1 MESQVYSL
9 LQYLQ
14 VSIGYVLFSFAIGFS
29 VFSVFLFM
37 LRHKF
42 WSWCSCDIC
51 HCYLTSSW
59 RKEFINLG
67 DWYAHLLRNSP
78 SQTIRIHV
86 LDNIITANPRNVE
99 YMLKT
104 NFLNYPKGK
113 PFSMILG
120 DLLGDGIFNVD
131 GDLWMFQKK
140 MASLELGSMSIRSYA
155 FNNVKNEIKFR
166 LIPLLSS
173 HVVSSSEQDFRGT
186 SLDLQDV
193 FRRFSFDNICKFSF
207 GLDPGC
213 LELSLPLSHFAHSF
227 DLATK
232 LSAERAMVASPLIWK
247 IKRLLD
253 IGTEKK
259 LRGAIENIN
268 VLAREVIRQKRKL
281 SYSNHQDLLS
291 RFMTM
296 VDNEVYLRD
305 IVISFIL
312 AGRDTVASALTSVF
326 WLLTSHPDVELRIR
340 EETSRVMEQNQEFM
354 KFEDIN
360 QMHYLNAVIHESM
373 RLYPPVQFDSKFAS
387 ENDVFPNGT
396 FVGKNARV
404 TYHAYAMGRM
414 ENIWGQDYMEFKPER
429 WLKNGTFCQ
438 QSPFRYPV
446 FQGGIRVCLG
456 KELALMEMKC
466 VVASILQHFDIRVM
480 AVGGDL
486 RFDPGLTATVRGGV
500 PVVVRRRRSI

>member
-1 MESQVYSL
+1 MESQVYTL
-9 LQYLQ
+9 LQYFQ
-14 VSIGYVLFSFAIGFS
+14 VSIGYFLFSVAIAFSFFS
-29 VFSVFLFM
+29 VLLFLKNK
-37 LRHKF
+37 L
-42 WSWCSCDIC
+42 WCNCDVC

-59 RKEFINLG
+59 RKEFTNLG

-86 LDNIITANPRNVE
+86 LGNIITANPRNVE

-131 GDLWMFQKK
+131 GDLWMFQRK

-166 LIPLLSS
+166 LLPLLSS
-173 HVVSSSEQDFRGT
+173 VVSQQHLGGT
-186 SLDLQDV
+186 TLDLQDV

-213 LELSLPLSHFAHSF
+213 LELSLPLSHFAQSF

-232 LSAERAMVASPLIWK
+232 LSAERAMAASPLIWK

-253 IGTEKK
+253 IGTEKE
-259 LRGAIENIN
+259 LRKAIGNID

-281 SYSNHQDLLS
+281 GYSNHQDLLS

-312 AGRDTVASALTSVF
+312 AGRDTVASALTSIF

-340 EETSRVMEQNQEFM
+340 EETCCVMQQNQEFL
-354 KFEDIN
+354 KFEQIN
-360 QMHYLNAVIHESM
+360 QMHYLNAVVHECM

-387 ENDVFPNGT
+387 ENDVFPDGT
-396 FVGKNARV
+396 FVGKNDRV
-404 TYHAYAMGRM
+404 TYHAYAIGRM
-414 ENIWGQDYMEFKPER
+414 ETIWGHDYMEFKPER
-429 WLKNGTFCQ
+429 WLKNGIFCQ
-438 QSPFRYPV
+438 ESPFKYPV

-456 KELALMEMKC
+456 KEMALMEMKC
-466 VVASILQHFDIRVM
+466 VVASMLQHFDIR
-480 AVGGDL
+480 AVAAGGDL
-486 RFDPGLTATVRGGV
+486 RFDLGLTATVRGGL
-500 PVVVRRRRSI
+500 PVVVRRRRDF

>member
-1 MESQVYSL
+1 MESQVYTL

-14 VSIGYVLFSFAIGFS
+14 LSIGYFLFTFAIGFS
-29 VFSVFLFM
+29 VFSVLLFL

-42 WSWCSCDIC
+42 WSRCTCDIC

-59 RKEFINLG
+59 RKEFTNLG

-120 DLLGDGIFNVD
+120 DLLGD
-131 GDLWMFQKK
+131 
-140 MASLELGSMSIRSYA
+140 
-155 FNNVKNEIKFR
+155 
-166 LIPLLSS
+166 
-173 HVVSSSEQDFRGT
+173 
-186 SLDLQDV
+186 
-193 FRRFSFDNICKFSF
+193 
-207 GLDPGC
+207 DPCC
-213 LELSLPLSHFAHSF
+213 LELSLPLSHFAYSF

-247 IKRLLD
+247 IKRFLD

-259 LRGAIENIN
+259 LKGAIEDIN
-268 VLAREVIRQKRKL
+268 VLANEVIRQKRKL
-281 SYSNHQDLLS
+281 GYSNHQDLLS

-296 VDNEVYLRD
+296 VDNDVYLRD

-312 AGRDTVASALTSVF
+312 AGRDTVASGLTSVF

-340 EETSRVMEQNQEFM
+340 EETSRVMKQNDEEFL
-354 KFEDIN
+354 KFEEMN
-360 QMHYLNAVIHESM
+360 QMHYLNAVIHE
-373 RLYPPVQFDSKFAS
+373 
-387 ENDVFPNGT
+387 NGT
-396 FVGKNARV
+396 FVGKNDRV
-404 TYHAYAMGRM
+404 TYHVYAMGRM
-414 ENIWGQDYMEFKPER
+414 ENIWGKDYMEFKPER
-429 WLKNGTFCQ
+429 
-438 QSPFRYPV
+438 
-446 FQGGIRVCLG
+446 

-466 VVASILQHFDIRVM
+466 VVASMLQHFEIRAV
-480 AVGGDL
+480 AVGGEP
-486 RFDPGLTATVRGGV
+486 RFDPGLTATMRGGL
-500 PVVVRRRRSI
+500 PVVVRRRRGI

>member
-1 MESQVYSL
+1 MESQVYPL

-14 VSIGYVLFSFAIGFS
+14 VSIGYFLFSFAIAFS
-29 VFSVFLFM
+29 VLVFF

-42 WSWCSCDIC
+42 WSWCTCDIC
-51 HCYLTSSW
+51 YCYLTSSW
-59 RKEFINLG
+59 RKEFTNLG

-78 SQTIRIHV
+78 SQTVRIHV
-86 LDNIITANPRNVE
+86 LDNIITANPGNVE

-113 PFSMILG
+113 TFSMILG

-131 GDLWMFQKK
+131 GDLWMFQRK

-155 FNNVKNEIKFR
+155 FNNVTNEIKCR
-166 LIPLLSS
+166 LLPLLSS
-173 HVVSSSEQDFRGT
+173 VVSSQQDFGGT
-186 SLDLQDV
+186 TLDLQDV

-213 LELSLPLSHFAHSF
+213 LELSLPLSHFSIQ
-227 DLATK
+227 
-232 LSAERAMVASPLIWK
+232 RAMAASPLIWK
-247 IKRLLD
+247 MKRLLD

-259 LRGAIENIN
+259 LRGAIENID

-281 SYSNHQDLLS
+281 GYSNHQDLLS
-291 RFMTM
+291 RFMTI

-312 AGRDTVASALTSVF
+312 AGRDTVASALTSIF

-340 EETSRVMEQNQEFM
+340 QETSCVIQQDQEFQ
-354 KFEDIN
+354 KFEQLN
-360 QMHYLNAVIHESM
+360 EMHYLNAVIHESM

-387 ENDVFPNGT
+387 QDDVFPDGT

-404 TYHAYAMGRM
+404 TYHVFAMGRM

-429 WLKNGTFCQ
+429 WLENGTFSQ
-438 QSPFRYPV
+438 QSPFKYPV

-466 VVASILQHFDIRVM
+466 VVASMLQHFDVR
-480 AVGGDL
+480 AVADSRDL
-486 RFDPGLTATVRGGV
+486 RFDPGLTATVRGGL
-500 PVVVRRRRSI
+500 PVVVRRRRKGLRTF

>member
-1 MESQVYSL
+1 MESQVYTL

-14 VSIGYVLFSFAIGFS
+14 VSIGYFLFSFAIAFSFFS
-29 VFSVFLFM
+29 VLLFLKNK
-37 LRHKF
+37 L
-42 WSWCSCDIC
+42 WCNCDIC

-59 RKEFINLG
+59 RKEFTNLG

-78 SQTIRIHV
+78 SQTIQIHV
-86 LDNIITANPRNVE
+86 LGNIITANPRNVE

-131 GDLWMFQKK
+131 GDLWMFQRK

-166 LIPLLSS
+166 LLPLLSS
-173 HVVSSSEQDFRGT
+173 VVSQQDLGGT
-186 SLDLQDV
+186 TLDLQDV

-213 LELSLPLSHFAHSF
+213 LELSLPLSHFAQSF

-232 LSAERAMVASPLIWK
+232 LSAERAMAASPLIWK
-247 IKRLLD
+247 IKRLLN
-253 IGTEKK
+253 IGNEKK
-259 LRGAIENIN
+259 LRKAIENID

-281 SYSNHQDLLS
+281 ECSNHQDLLS

-312 AGRDTVASALTSVF
+312 AGRDTVASALTSIF

-340 EETSRVMEQNQEFM
+340 EETSCVMQQNQEFL
-354 KFEDIN
+354 KFEQIN
-360 QMHYLNAVIHESM
+360 QMHYLNAVVHESM

-387 ENDVFPNGT
+387 ENDVFPDGT
-396 FVGKNARV
+396 FVGKNDRV

-414 ENIWGQDYMEFKPER
+414 ETIWGHDYMEFKPER
-429 WLKNGTFCQ
+429 WLKNGIFCQ
-438 QSPFRYPV
+438 ESPFKYPV

-456 KELALMEMKC
+456 KELALTEMKC
-466 VVASILQHFDIRVM
+466 VVASMLQHFDIR
-480 AVGGDL
+480 AVAAGGDL
-486 RFDPGLTATVRGGV
+486 RFDPGLTATVRGGL
-500 PVVVRRRRSI
+500 PVVVRRRRGF

>member
-1 MESQVYSL
+1 MEGQVNPL
-9 LQYLQ
+9 LQFLQ
-14 VSIGYVLFSFAIGFS
+14 LSIGYFLFSFAIAFS
-29 VFSVFLFM
+29 VFSVLLFL
-37 LRHKF
+37 LRSKF
-42 WSWCSCDIC
+42 WSWCTCDIC

-59 RKEFINLG
+59 RKEFTNLG
-67 DWYAHLLRNSP
+67 DWYAHLLRNLP

-131 GDLWMFQKK
+131 GDLWMFQRK

-166 LIPLLSS
+166 LLPLLSS
-173 HVVSSSEQDFRGT
+173 VGGT
-186 SLDLQDV
+186 STTLDLQDV

-232 LSAERAMVASPLIWK
+232 LSAERAMAASPLIWK
-247 IKRLLD
+247 MKRLLD
-253 IGTEKK
+253 IGTERK
-259 LRGAIENIN
+259 LRVAIENID

-281 SYSNHQDLLS
+281 GHTNHQDLLS
-291 RFMTM
+291 RFMGV
-296 VDNEVYLRD
+296 VDNDVYLRD

-312 AGRDTVASALTSVF
+312 AGRDTVASALTSLF

-340 EETSRVMEQNQEFM
+340 EETSRVMQQDQEFL
-354 KFEDIN
+354 KFEQIN
-360 QMHYLNAVIHESM
+360 EMHYLSAVIHESM

-387 ENDVFPNGT
+387 EDDVFPDCGGT
-396 FVGKNARV
+396 FVGKNDRV
-404 TYHAYAMGRM
+404 TYHVYAMGRM

-429 WLKNGTFCQ
+429 WLKNGTTFCQ
-438 QSPFRYPV
+438 DSPFKYPV

-466 VVASILQHFDIRVM
+466 VVASILQHFDVR
-480 AVGGDL
+480 AVVAGGDL
-486 RFDPGLTATVRGGV
+486 RFDPGLTTTVRGGL
-500 PVVVRRRRSI
+500 PVVVKWWRGL